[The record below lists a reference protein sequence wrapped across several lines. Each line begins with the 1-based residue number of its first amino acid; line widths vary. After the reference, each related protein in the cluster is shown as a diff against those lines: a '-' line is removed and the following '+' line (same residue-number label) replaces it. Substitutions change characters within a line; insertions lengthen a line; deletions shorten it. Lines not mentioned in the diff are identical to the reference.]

1 MKIEKLVGQ
10 KIEKHLELGEESPKN
25 DVKVINTLVE
35 NIPTAIPVGP
45 HILRTSGQTTNGIYH
60 LKPDNDN
67 DNKDNDFQYAREN
80 LYDIIEKGRDAMDE
94 LLEIAKAEESPR
106 AFEVFGQL
114 LKNMTDTQE
123 KLMELHRK
131 KQIIENDGERQEV
144 TKAQNVTNA
153 LFVGS
158 TSELLKLVKRET
170 KQNA

>member
-1 MKIEKLVGQ
+1 MKIEKLVENR
-10 KIEKHLELGEESPKN
+10 IEKHLDLVEKLPEESTEILNTGEVLPATIN
-25 DVKVINTLVE
+25 DDE
-35 NIPTAIPVGP
+35 
-45 HILRTSGQTTNGIYH
+45 Q
-60 LKPDNDN
+60 
-67 DNKDNDFQYAREN
+67 KDTDFQYAREN
-80 LYDIIEKGRDAMDE
+80 MYHIIERGRDAMDE

-144 TKAQNVTNA
+144 NKAQNVTNA

-158 TSELLKLVKRET
+158 TADLLKLVKRET

>member
-1 MKIEKLVGQ
+1 MKNIEKVVENR
-10 KIEKHLELGEESPKN
+10 IEKHLELVEHNKAYYTEAEVLNPPKILPATIDGEE
-25 DVKVINTLVE
+25 
-35 NIPTAIPVGP
+35 
-45 HILRTSGQTTNGIYH
+45 
-60 LKPDNDN
+60 
-67 DNKDNDFQYAREN
+67 KDTDFRYAREN
-80 LYDIIEKGRDAMDE
+80 MYHIIERGRDAMDE

-158 TSELLKLVKRET
+158 TADLLKLVKRET
-170 KQNA
+170 KQND

>member
-1 MKIEKLVGQ
+1 MKNVDKVVENR
-10 KIEKHLELGEESPKN
+10 IEKHLDLVAHNKSYYTEAEILPAVTTTSEE
-25 DVKVINTLVE
+25 E
-35 NIPTAIPVGP
+35 
-45 HILRTSGQTTNGIYH
+45 
-60 LKPDNDN
+60 
-67 DNKDNDFQYAREN
+67 KDTDFRYAREN
-80 LYDIIEKGRDAMDE
+80 MYHIIERGRDAMEE
-94 LLEIAKAEESPR
+94 LLEIAKSEESPR

-158 TSELLKLVKRET
+158 TAELLKLVKKET
-170 KQNA
+170 KDIKEK

>member
-1 MKIEKLVGQ
+1 MKTEKLVEQ
-10 KIEKHLELGEESPKN
+10 RIEKHL
-25 DVKVINTLVE
+25 DLVE
-35 NIPTAIPVGP
+35 HNKSYYTEAE
-45 HILRTSGQTTNGIYH
+45 ILPAVATTTSEEE
-60 LKPDNDN
+60 
-67 DNKDNDFQYAREN
+67 KDTDFRYAREN
-80 LYDIIEKGRDAMDE
+80 MYHIIERGRDAMEE

-131 KQIIENDGERQEV
+131 KQIIENDGDRQEV

-158 TSELLKLVKRET
+158 TAELLKLVKKET
-170 KQNA
+170 KGTKEK

>member
-1 MKIEKLVGQ
+1 MKTEKLVEQ
-10 KIEKHLELGEESPKN
+10 RIEKHLDLVEHNKEHYIKTEVLPATINGEE
-25 DVKVINTLVE
+25 
-35 NIPTAIPVGP
+35 
-45 HILRTSGQTTNGIYH
+45 
-60 LKPDNDN
+60 
-67 DNKDNDFQYAREN
+67 KDTDFRYAREN
-80 LYDIIEKGRDAMDE
+80 MYHIIERGRDAMDE

-158 TSELLKLVKRET
+158 TAELLKLVKKET
-170 KQNA
+170 KDIKGK

>member
-1 MKIEKLVGQ
+1 MKNVEKVVENR
-10 KIEKHLELGEESPKN
+10 IEKHLELVEHNKEYYTEAEVLNTSVVLPAKIDGEE
-25 DVKVINTLVE
+25 
-35 NIPTAIPVGP
+35 
-45 HILRTSGQTTNGIYH
+45 
-60 LKPDNDN
+60 
-67 DNKDNDFQYAREN
+67 KDTDFRYAREN
-80 LYDIIEKGRDAMDE
+80 MYHIIERGRDAMDE

-158 TSELLKLVKRET
+158 TADLLKLVKRET
-170 KQNA
+170 KQND